1 MNDKS
6 VSLTAKDILDKIF
19 TPNVKGYDPDEVDDF
34 LDQIVR
40 DYQAY
45 DKYIQD
51 AQAYIQSLETQLR
64 RAKEDNHEQ
73 SISLA
78 KAENRVK
85 GIKDTDQVNSRP
97 RQNMAYRVGCFKK
110 KGKLHEKQNQY
121 PHENYVAAHFP
132 RYRTACLFS
141 GHGCTRRVGEGR
153 ANLLR

>member
-78 KAENRVK
+78 KAEKRVK
-85 GIKDTDQVNSRP
+85 GIKDTDQVNSTNAQLLQYIDRLEKALYARGVDP
-97 RQNMAYRVGCFKK
+97 KK
-110 KGKLHEKQNQY
+110 L
-121 PHENYVAAHFP
+121 
-132 RYRTACLFS
+132 
-141 GHGCTRRVGEGR
+141 
-153 ANLLR
+153 

>member
-85 GIKDTDQVNSRP
+85 GIKDTDQVNSTNAQLLQYIDRLEKALYARGVDP
-97 RQNMAYRVGCFKK
+97 KKLQKTIYPTWMAAP
-110 KGKLHEKQNQY
+110 KGEESPCSHRL
-121 PHENYVAAHFP
+121 
-132 RYRTACLFS
+132 
-141 GHGCTRRVGEGR
+141 
-153 ANLLR
+153 

>member
-19 TPNVKGYDPDEVDDF
+19 TPNGKGYDPDEVDDF

-85 GIKDTDQVNSRP
+85 GIKDTDQVNSTNAQLLQYIDRLEKALYARGVDP
-97 RQNMAYRVGCFKK
+97 KK
-110 KGKLHEKQNQY
+110 L
-121 PHENYVAAHFP
+121 
-132 RYRTACLFS
+132 
-141 GHGCTRRVGEGR
+141 
-153 ANLLR
+153 

>member
-6 VSLTAKDILDKIF
+6 VSLTAKDILGKIF

-34 LDQIVR
+34 LDQVVK

-73 SISLA
+73 SINLA
-78 KAENRVK
+78 KAENRVR
-85 GIKDTDQVNSRP
+85 GIKDTDQVNSTNVELIKYIGRLEEALYAKGIDP
-97 RQNMAYRVGCFKK
+97 R
-110 KGKLHEKQNQY
+110 KL
-121 PHENYVAAHFP
+121 
-132 RYRTACLFS
+132 
-141 GHGCTRRVGEGR
+141 
-153 ANLLR
+153 